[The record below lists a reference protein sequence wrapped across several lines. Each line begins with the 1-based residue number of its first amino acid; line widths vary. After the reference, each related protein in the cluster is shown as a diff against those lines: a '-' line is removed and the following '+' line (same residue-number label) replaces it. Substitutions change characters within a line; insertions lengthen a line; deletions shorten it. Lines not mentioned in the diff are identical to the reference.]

1 MNARETIELISKQ
14 WCTTEDIK
22 KLTGLGKTSALKL
35 KSKIKADLLN
45 KGYSLPNKL
54 LPMYEVVNYL
64 KIDVDYLISI
74 NKNHTARKE
83 E

>member
-1 MNARETIELISKQ
+1 MNARETLELISKQ

-22 KLTGLGKTSALKL
+22 KLTGLGKASALKL
-35 KSKIKADLLN
+35 KSKIKTNLLS

-64 KIDVDYLISI
+64 KIDVNYLINI
-74 NKNHTARKE
+74 NENHTSRKE

>member
-1 MNARETIELISKQ
+1 MNARETLELISKQ

-22 KLTGLGKTSALKL
+22 KLTGLGKNSALKL
-35 KSKIKADLLN
+35 KSKIKTDLLN
-45 KGYSLPNKL
+45 KGYSLPSKL